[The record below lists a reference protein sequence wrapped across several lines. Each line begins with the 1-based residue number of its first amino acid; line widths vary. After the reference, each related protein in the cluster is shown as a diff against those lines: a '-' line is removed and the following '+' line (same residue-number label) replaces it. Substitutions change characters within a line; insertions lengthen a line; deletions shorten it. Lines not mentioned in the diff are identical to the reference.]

1 MQDMDKEI
9 WKDIPH
15 YEGLYMISNKGR
27 VCSLPRLKKANR
39 TVYFTTSKRILNP
52 ILQKRLGYFSVTLY
66 KEHKAKIYL
75 IHRLVAMAFLPNPHN
90 KSEVDH
96 IDTNP
101 KNNNVENLRWATR
114 KENCN
119 NERTRKHISEWQKNG
134 NCPMCKRIGKL
145 NPRARAIIRIG
156 KNREV
161 ERFDSI
167 ADAGRAGYKVHRIQ
181 ARLSGAIKSMYA
193 DSNWR
198 YAE

>member
-1 MQDMDKEI
+1 MDKEI

-39 TVYFTTSKRILNP
+39 TGSFTTSKRILKP
-52 ILQKRLGYFSVTLY
+52 ILQKRVGYFSVTLY

-114 KENCN
+114 K
-119 NERTRKHISEWQKNG
+119 
-134 NCPMCKRIGKL
+134 
-145 NPRARAIIRIG
+145 
-156 KNREV
+156 
-161 ERFDSI
+161 
-167 ADAGRAGYKVHRIQ
+167 
-181 ARLSGAIKSMYA
+181 
-193 DSNWR
+193 
-198 YAE
+198 

>member
-1 MQDMDKEI
+1 MDKEI

-39 TVYFTTSKRILNP
+39 TGYFTTSKRILKP
-52 ILQKRLGYFSVTLY
+52 ILQKRVGYFTVTLY
-66 KEHKAKIYL
+66 KEHEAKIYW
-75 IHRLVAMAFLPNPHN
+75 IHRLVAMAFLPNPDN
-90 KSEVDH
+90 KREVDH

-119 NERTRKHISEWQKNG
+119 NERTRRHISEWQKNG

-156 KNREV
+156 KDREV

-167 ADAGRAGYKVHRIQ
+167 ADAGRAGYNVNRIK

-193 DSNWR
+193 ESNWR

>member
-1 MQDMDKEI
+1 M
-9 WKDIPH
+9 
-15 YEGLYMISNKGR
+15 
-27 VCSLPRLKKANR
+27 
-39 TVYFTTSKRILNP
+39 YFTTSKRILKP
-52 ILQKRLGYFSVTLY
+52 ILQKRVGYFSVTLY

-96 IDTNP
+96 IDTN
-101 KNNNVENLRWATR
+101 
-114 KENCN
+114 
-119 NERTRKHISEWQKNG
+119 
-134 NCPMCKRIGKL
+134 PMCKRIGKL

>member
-1 MQDMDKEI
+1 
-9 WKDIPH
+9 
-15 YEGLYMISNKGR
+15 MISNKGR
-27 VCSLPRLKKANR
+27 VCSLRRLKKANR
-39 TVYFTTSKRILNP
+39 TGSFTTSKRILKP
-52 ILQKRLGYFSVTLY
+52 ILQKRVGYFSVTLY

-101 KNNNVENLRWATR
+101 KNNNVDNLRWATR
-114 KENCN
+114 KENSN

-156 KNREV
+156 KDGEV
-161 ERFDSI
+161 DRFDSI
-167 ADAGRAGYKVHRIQ
+167 ADAGRAGYKVHRIKD
-181 ARLSGAIKSMYA
+181 RLRGAIKSMYA
-193 DSNWR
+193 ESNWR

>member
-1 MQDMDKEI
+1 MDKEI

-39 TVYFTTSKRILNP
+39 TVYFTTSKRILKP
-52 ILQKRLGYFSVTLY
+52 ILQKRVGYFSVTLY
-66 KEHKAKIYL
+66 KEHKAKIYW

-134 NCPMCKRIGKL
+134 NCPMCKRIEKL

-193 DSNWR
+193 ESNWR

>member
-1 MQDMDKEI
+1 
-9 WKDIPH
+9 
-15 YEGLYMISNKGR
+15 
-27 VCSLPRLKKANR
+27 
-39 TVYFTTSKRILNP
+39 
-52 ILQKRLGYFSVTLY
+52 
-66 KEHKAKIYL
+66 
-75 IHRLVAMAFLPNPHN
+75 MAFLPNPHN

-101 KNNNVENLRWATR
+101 KNNNVENLSWATR

-193 DSNWR
+193 ESNWR

>member
-1 MQDMDKEI
+1 MDKEI

-39 TVYFTTSKRILNP
+39 TVYFTTSKRILKP
-52 ILQKRLGYFSVTLY
+52 ILQKRVGYFSVTLY

-193 DSNWR
+193 ESNWR

>member
-1 MQDMDKEI
+1 MDKEI

-39 TVYFTTSKRILNP
+39 TVYFTTSKRILKP
-52 ILQKRLGYFSVTLY
+52 ILQKRVGYFSVTLY

-119 NERTRKHISEWQKNG
+119 NERTRKHISECQKNG

-193 DSNWR
+193 ESNWR

>member
-1 MQDMDKEI
+1 MDKEI

-39 TVYFTTSKRILNP
+39 TGSFTTSKRILKP
-52 ILQKRLGYFSVTLY
+52 ILQKRVGYFSVTLY

-75 IHRLVAMAFLPNPHN
+75 IHRLVSMAFLPNPHN

-96 IDTNP
+96 IDTNH

-114 KENCN
+114 KENSN

-156 KNREV
+156 KDKEV

-167 ADAGRAGYKVHRIQ
+167 ADAGRAGYKVHCIKD
-181 ARLSGAIKSMYA
+181 RLRGTIKSMYA
-193 DSNWR
+193 YSNWR

>member
-52 ILQKRLGYFSVTLY
+52 ILQKRVGYFSVTLY

>member
-1 MQDMDKEI
+1 MDKEI

-52 ILQKRLGYFSVTLY
+52 ILQKRVGYFSVTLY

>member
-1 MQDMDKEI
+1 MDKEI

-39 TVYFTTSKRILNP
+39 TVYFTTSKRILKP
-52 ILQKRLGYFSVTLY
+52 ILQKRVGYFSVTLY
-66 KEHKAKIYL
+66 KEHKAKIYW
-75 IHRLVAMAFLPNPHN
+75 IHRLVAMAFLPKPHN

-193 DSNWR
+193 ESNWR